1 MISRSTLPRSCLALL
16 LAAAALLGG
25 CASVVRSDISA
36 INKLPPDL
44 TGKTFYVA
52 PRKEQE
58 GSLEFGHYAQ
68 LVGAELQAHG
78 LSPAPAGQAQLL
90 VLLRYAFEQ
99 QTELV
104 ATPTFGPTGSL
115 IGGGST
121 VMVNGRMVFVPT
133 YSTPVYG
140 FTGTA
145 VLPTLVN
152 RRVLSLDIV
161 GRDSTPDKP
170 DKLYEANVASE
181 GYSGTLL
188 QVMPAMIKA
197 LFTRWPGPPV
207 RTETID
213 IRLPPPQTAK

>member
-1 MISRSTLPRSCLALL
+1 MRLVSRCCLVFSLL
-16 LAAAALLGG
+16 CAALASSG
-25 CASVVRSDISA
+25 CAIAVRSDISA
-36 INKLPPDL
+36 INKLPADL
-44 TGKTFYVA
+44 STKSFYVA

-58 GSLEFGHYAQ
+58 GSLEFEHYAQ

-78 LSPAPAGQAQLL
+78 LKPAPAGQADLI
-90 VLLRYAFEQ
+90 VLLRYAMDQ

-104 ATPTFGPTGSL
+104 ATPTFGPTGSA
-115 IGGGST
+115 IGGGTT

-133 YSTPVYG
+133 YSAPLYG

-145 VLPTLVN
+145 VLPTIVN
-152 RRVLSLDIV
+152 RRHLGVDIV
-161 GRDSTPDKP
+161 GRDSTPEKP
-170 DKLYEANVASE
+170 DKLYEANVVSE

-197 LFTRWPGPPV
+197 LFIHWPGPPV

-213 IRLPPPQTAK
+213 VRLAPAKG